1 MNNISQLRVRLNAIQ
16 SYLKENGYDGLFI
29 SIPENVNYVL
39 TGSPS
44 SALLSETF
52 SNELALRSG
61 IDTIPGYILITKNET
76 NFATYWY
83 KFDQAHVEVLNRPN
97 ISISSIGMTIDESND
112 AKGRQQAPLVD
123 IISIS
128 LDARWILELLDK
140 FDIKILGWDG
150 SFTMG
155 SAMKPQSIHKEL
167 LRIKDL
173 EKVTIYS
180 ELNLDQFDLNN
191 IDE

>member
-16 SYLKENGYDGLFI
+16 GYLKENGYDGLFI

-128 LDARWILELLDK
+128 LDASWILELLDK

-155 SAMKPQSIHKEL
+155 SSMKPQSIHKEL